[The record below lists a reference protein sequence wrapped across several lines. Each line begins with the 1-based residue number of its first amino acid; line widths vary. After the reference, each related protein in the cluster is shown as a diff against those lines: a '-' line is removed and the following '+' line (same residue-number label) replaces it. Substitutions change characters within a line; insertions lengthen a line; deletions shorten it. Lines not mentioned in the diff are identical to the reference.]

1 MHQPV
6 GMIAL
11 ARLSVLVSLALLAV
25 VLLACQANQTTSV
38 SPVAGL
44 GLVALPTEIDLGR
57 VPFDQSADAHFIIL
71 NSGTTTVNLDQ
82 NVEVQTLEG
91 C

>member
-11 ARLSVLVSLALLAV
+11 ARLPVLVSLALLAV
-25 VLLACQANQTTSV
+25 VLNACQANQTTSV
-38 SPVAGL
+38 SPVAGR
-44 GLVALPTEIDLGR
+44 GLVAQPTQIDLGR
-57 VPFDQSADAHFIIL
+57 VPFNQPAEAHFTIV
-71 NSGTTTVNLDQ
+71 NSGATTVNLDQ
-82 NVEVQTLEG
+82 NVDVQTLEG